1 MNPDNFHFDSVQY
14 SLYEQNIG
22 YVCMFDHSW
31 YTQWYIFL
39 YFIIAHSMD
48 LS

>member
-14 SLYEQNIG
+14 SLMSKTLDM
-22 YVCMFDHSW
+22 YVCLTIVDILNNILSF
-31 YTQWYIFL
+31 IF
-39 YFIIAHSMD
+39 FI